1 MKQKKLRVWTKSTLP
16 HSIAIP
22 DLDEGETD
30 CIRIAISVG
39 LENSLLLIDERAG
52 RAVAKELGIGVA
64 GTAAVIGLAKQKGLI
79 ASAKARFATLHSSD
93 FRISAGVIKT
103 VLESVDENR

>member
-1 MKQKKLRVWTKSTLP
+1 MP

-30 CIRIAISVG
+30 CIRIAIAVG
-39 LENSLLLIDERAG
+39 LENSLFLIDDRAG
-52 RAVAKELGIGVA
+52 RAVAKE
-64 GTAAVIGLAKQKGLI
+64 
-79 ASAKARFATLHSSD
+79 RFATLHSSD